1 MFVSVIVFLQLK
13 KPPKQSVSG
22 SRRADRG
29 VCSPTA
35 VFLLFLLAAC
45 VAVIW
50 EKQSELNSAV
60 ERSRHLAQQL
70 QDLRDKLKLDGSK
83 SELVSALDKN
93 EKLNQQVLESE
104 KEIEKL
110 KAEIGQL
117 KEKLSL
123 LGTQYNECSGQLTA
137 CRQEPLVETMRSK
150 VDRLERQNEQ
160 LSRDLGECNGKLL
173 ALKTELE
180 NCKKSGEGHHP
191 PPPPRHHH
199 PPPPHHHHSHHHHHH
214 HHGHH
219 DGRHHHGHHHCH
231 HH

>member
-83 SELVSALDKN
+83 NELVSALDKN
-93 EKLNQQVLESE
+93 DKLNQQVLESE

-110 KAEIGQL
+110 KAEISQL
-117 KEKLSL
+117 KEKMSL

-137 CRQEPLVETMRSK
+137 CRQDPLVETMRSK
-150 VDRLERQNEQ
+150 VDRLEQQNEQ
-160 LSRDLGECNGKLL
+160 LSRDLGECNGKLSVL
-173 ALKTELE
+173 QTELDDW
-180 NCKKSGEGHHP
+180 KQSGEGEEWHHP
-191 PPPPRHHH
+191 
-199 PPPPHHHHSHHHHHH
+199 PPPPHHHHPPPH

-219 DGRHHHGHHHCH
+219 GRHHHGHHHCH

>member
-1 MFVSVIVFLQLK
+1 M
-13 KPPKQSVSG
+13 
-22 SRRADRG
+22 
-29 VCSPTA
+29 
-35 VFLLFLLAAC
+35 
-45 VAVIW
+45 AVIW

-137 CRQEPLVETMRSK
+137 CRQDPLVETMRSK
-150 VDRLERQNEQ
+150 VDLVWSPDPSIVSRVITCCVLP
-160 LSRDLGECNGKLL
+160 LSRIRSAQLHPQKLNSL
-173 ALKTELE
+173 SDDH
-180 NCKKSGEGHHP
+180 N
-191 PPPPRHHH
+191 
-199 PPPPHHHHSHHHHHH
+199 
-214 HHGHH
+214 
-219 DGRHHHGHHHCH
+219 
-231 HH
+231 